1 MDINAFLID
10 VEILKYLNQNELMI
24 NFDNSKILFFGIES
38 TNQNFI
44 SENVLLVSHIVNHY
58 KFALFFFN

>member
-44 SENVLLVSHIVNHY
+44 SEKVLLVSHIVNHY